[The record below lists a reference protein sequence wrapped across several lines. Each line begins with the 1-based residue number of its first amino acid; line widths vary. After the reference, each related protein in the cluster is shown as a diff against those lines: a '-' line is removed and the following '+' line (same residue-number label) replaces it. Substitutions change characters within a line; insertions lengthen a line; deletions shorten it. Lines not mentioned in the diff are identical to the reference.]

1 MCGTSVH
8 GGAPRIAAIG
18 IWWSGR
24 GAIIAQERRTDA
36 FPGRTK
42 TLTISNEPARLAALN
57 RYRIL
62 DTEPE
67 RAFDDLT
74 MLASHICGTPM
85 ALITLVDADRQW
97 FKSRIGITASETSRT
112 VSFCAHAIKQRDL
125 FIIPDARADERLRDN
140 PLVTG
145 EPHIRFYAGAPLITP
160 DGYALGAL
168 CVVDRVTR
176 TLTPQQIDAL
186 DALRR
191 QVQSQ
196 LELRRHVFDL
206 EQALAERNHAQAQQ
220 AQLIDGLREAHDN
233 VRRLS
238 AMMPFCS
245 TCQFTM
251 TIPADPSAIPALTD
265 GVTHVLQEQHWSEND
280 VMAVELALQEAV
292 ANAIRHGC
300 GGDPTKELQCSVTCD
315 ESGEVVITV
324 RDPGEGFD
332 HTAVA
337 NPLDPENIL
346 KPSGRGIFLINGL
359 MDEVQFADGGR
370 QVQMRKK
377 KA

>member
-1 MCGTSVH
+1 
-8 GGAPRIAAIG
+8 
-18 IWWSGR
+18 
-24 GAIIAQERRTDA
+24 
-36 FPGRTK
+36 
-42 TLTISNEPARLAALN
+42 LTVVNEPARLAALH

-62 DTEPE
+62 DTAPE

-97 FKSRIGITASETSRT
+97 FKSRIGITPSETSRT
-112 VSFCAHAIKQRDL
+112 ISFCAHAIRQGDL
-125 FIIPDARADERLRDN
+125 FIIPDARKDERLRDN

-145 EPHIRFYAGAPLITP
+145 DPHIRFYAGAPLVTP
-160 DGYALGAL
+160 DGHALGTL

-176 TLTPQQIDAL
+176 TLTAQQIEAL

-191 QVQSQ
+191 QVESQ

-206 EQALAERNHAQAQQ
+206 EQAVAERDRAQAQQ
-220 AQLIDGLREAHDN
+220 TKLIGELRAAHDS

-265 GVTHVLQEQHWSEND
+265 GVTHVLQEKHWNEDD

-300 GGDPTKELQCSVTCD
+300 GGDRTKKLQCSVACD

-324 RDPGEGFD
+324 RDPGTGFD
-332 HTAVA
+332 HTTVA
-337 NPLDPENIL
+337 NPLHPENIL

-359 MDEVQFADGGR
+359 MDDVQFADGGR
-370 QVQMRKK
+370 EVQMRKK

>member
-1 MCGTSVH
+1 
-8 GGAPRIAAIG
+8 
-18 IWWSGR
+18 
-24 GAIIAQERRTDA
+24 
-36 FPGRTK
+36 
-42 TLTISNEPARLAALN
+42 LTVVNEPARLAALH

-62 DTEPE
+62 DTAPE

-97 FKSRIGITASETSRT
+97 FKSRIGITPSETSRT
-112 VSFCAHAIKQRDL
+112 ISFCAHAIKQGDL
-125 FIIPDARADERLRDN
+125 FIIPDARKDERLRDN

-145 EPHIRFYAGAPLITP
+145 DPHIRFYAGAPLVTP
-160 DGYALGAL
+160 DGHALGTL

-176 TLTPQQIDAL
+176 TLTAQQIEAL

-191 QVQSQ
+191 QVESQ

-206 EQALAERNHAQAQQ
+206 EQAVAERDRAQAQQ
-220 AQLIDGLREAHDN
+220 TKLIGELRAAHDS

-265 GVTHVLQEQHWSEND
+265 GVTHVLQEKHWNEDD

-300 GGDPTKELQCSVTCD
+300 GGDRTKKLQCSVACD

-324 RDPGEGFD
+324 RDPGTGFD
-332 HTAVA
+332 HTTVA
-337 NPLDPENIL
+337 NPLHPENIL

-359 MDEVQFADGGR
+359 MDDVQFADGGR
-370 QVQMRKK
+370 EVQMRKK

>member
-1 MCGTSVH
+1 VT
-8 GGAPRIAAIG
+8 AP
-18 IWWSGR
+18 
-24 GAIIAQERRTDA
+24 QE
-36 FPGRTK
+36 
-42 TLTISNEPARLAALN
+42 SARLAALH
-57 RYRIL
+57 RYQIL

-97 FKSRIGITASETSRT
+97 FKSRVGITASETSRT
-112 VSFCAHAIKQRDL
+112 ISFCAHAIKQRDL
-125 FIIPDARADERLRDN
+125 FIIADTRADERLRDN

-145 EPHIRFYAGAPLITP
+145 DPHIRFYAGAPLVTP
-160 DGYALGAL
+160 DGYALGTL

-176 TLTPQQIDAL
+176 TLTAEQVEAL

-206 EQALAERNHAQAQQ
+206 QQALAERDEAQAKQ
-220 AQLIDGLREAHDN
+220 AALYDELRTAHDN

-251 TIPADPSAIPALTD
+251 TIPADPAAIPALTD
-265 GVTHVLQEQHWSEND
+265 GVTQVLQEKHWSDQD

-300 GGDPTKELQCSVTCD
+300 GGDPSKQLQCSVAC
-315 ESGEVVITV
+315 EGSGEVVITV
-324 RDPGEGFD
+324 RDPGAGFD
-332 HTAVA
+332 HTSVA
-337 NPLDPENIL
+337 NPLHPENIL

-359 MDEVQFADGGR
+359 MDEVAFADGGR
-370 QVQMRKK
+370 ELQMRKK